1 MLQQLQ
7 DYFAQNLNSYL
18 VSVWQHVELSVTALF
33 IAVIIGMPLGYLGYK
48 YKVARF
54 LTSGVTQALRV
65 IPSLGILFLLIPFV
79 GVGSFPALIA
89 LVILAVPPILVNTI
103 LGFSEVSETLLETG
117 LGLGMSEGQLFT
129 RVSFPLALPHILNG
143 LKLALI
149 EVIASATLATYI
161 GAGGLGSLIFTGL
174 GLYRIDLL
182 LIGGGS
188 VALLS
193 FVSMLGFDLL
203 IRRMQYEK

>member
-7 DYFAQNLNSYL
+7 DYFAQNLNTYL

-33 IAVIIGMPLGYLGYK
+33 IAIIIGMPLGYLGYK

-149 EVIASATLATYI
+149 EVIASTTLATYI

>member
-7 DYFAQNLNSYL
+7 DYFAQNLNTYL

-33 IAVIIGMPLGYLGYK
+33 IAIIIGMPLGYLGYK

>member
-1 MLQQLQ
+1 MFQQLQ
-7 DYFAQNLNSYL
+7 DYFAQNLNTYL

-65 IPSLGILFLLIPFV
+65 VPSLGILFLLIPFV

>member
-18 VSVWQHVELSVTALF
+18 VSVWQHVELSITALF

>member
-33 IAVIIGMPLGYLGYK
+33 IAIIIGMPLGYLGYK